1 MTEEINTLTPP
12 VLTPLEARVLACL
25 FEKSVATPEY
35 YPMTLVA
42 LTAACNQK
50 SNRDPV
56 LQAHEIEVVTALDG
70 LRDKKLAWTVS
81 LAGSRVPKYRHSFPE
96 VYPLPLTALALL
108 SELILRGPQTAAELR
123 AHAARLVP
131 FDDAAQVQAL
141 LESLL
146 AYEPAPLIIRL
157 PRQPGRREERF
168 AHLLCGP
175 VAIEEAQPTA
185 EPARLAVQAEN
196 ERIARMEAEIHTLT
210 DEVNRLKAQ
219 FQDFISQFK

>member
-1 MTEEINTLTPP
+1 MPEEINTLIPP

-56 LQAHEIEVVTALDG
+56 LQSHEIEIVTALDG

-96 VYPLPLTALALL
+96 VYPLPLPALALL
-108 SELILRGPQTAAELR
+108 CELILRGPQTAAELR
-123 AHAARLVP
+123 AHASRLVP
-131 FDDAAQVQAL
+131 FEDANQVQAL

-146 AYEPAPLIIRL
+146 AYEPGPLVIRL

-168 AHLLCGP
+168 AHLICGP
-175 VAIEEAQPTA
+175 VSIEEAQPA
-185 EPARLAVQAEN
+185 PEPARLAVQAEN
-196 ERIARMEAEIHTLT
+196 ERIAHLESEVRALT

>member
-1 MTEEINTLTPP
+1 MSESDTPLPIRLTPI
-12 VLTPLEARVLACL
+12 EARVLACL

-56 LQAHEIEVVTALDG
+56 LQVHETEVVSALDG
-70 LRDKKLAWTVS
+70 LREKKLAWSVS
-81 LAGSRVPKYRHSFPE
+81 LAGSRVPKYRHSFAE
-96 VYPLPLTALALL
+96 VLPLPLPALALL
-108 SELILRGPQTAAELR
+108 CELMLRGPQTAAELR

-131 FDDAAQVQAL
+131 FTEDTPVQAL
-141 LESLL
+141 LDSLI
-146 AYEPAPLIIRL
+146 AYQTEPLVIRL
-157 PRQPGRREERF
+157 PRQPGRREERY

-175 VAIEEAQPTA
+175 IAAEETPPPP
-185 EPARLAVQAEN
+185 EPARLAVQAET
-196 ERIARMEAEIHTLT
+196 ERLTRLESEVQALT

-219 FQDFISQFK
+219 FQDFASQFK